1 GPVFAIIGAWLI
13 YQFQNKD
20 LIAKDVSERMFQ
32 KAILSTAL
40 SFIISNFGP
49 VDTWAHLG
57 AAFTDLGGNTSTW
70 FLLTFALTTGAIG
83 VCSVTAGLMHLRAW
97 RSESLAAASSL
108 AILSWSVTAI
118 AVGFVCK
125 EIILG
130 GHRGKRLQTLEAFAV
145 ISLLSQ
151 LLYLGL
157 VHAWFFY

>member
-108 AILSWSVTAI
+108 AILSC
-118 AVGFVCK
+118 FVCK

>member
-1 GPVFAIIGAWLI
+1 MAIGRVGRGLVSPLLAVNFVVYLIILGLAAWSLNKYI
-13 YQFQNKD
+13 NGEQNH
-20 LIAKDVSERMFQ
+20 
-32 KAILSTAL
+32 
-40 SFIISNFGP
+40 P
-49 VDTWAHLG
+49 H
-57 AAFTDLGGNTSTW
+57 LGGNTSTW
-70 FLLTFALTTGAIG
+70 FLLTFALTAGAIG

-145 ISLLSQ
+145 ISLLKVSCCI
-151 LLYLGL
+151 LD
-157 VHAWFFY
+157 WFFY

>member
-1 GPVFAIIGAWLI
+1 MAIGRVGRGLVSPLLAVNFVVYLIILGLAAWSLNKYI
-13 YQFQNKD
+13 NGEQNH
-20 LIAKDVSERMFQ
+20 
-32 KAILSTAL
+32 
-40 SFIISNFGP
+40 P
-49 VDTWAHLG
+49 H
-57 AAFTDLGGNTSTW
+57 LGGNTSTW

-108 AILSWSVTAI
+108 AILSC
-118 AVGFVCK
+118 FVCK